1 MIRFTGEASSV
12 RMSVRLSSINFVV
25 YQLCFFSVRFCNILM
40 KLVMNGL
47 RAMAYKV
54 IWQILNICSN

>member
-12 RMSVRLSSINFVV
+12 RMSVRLSSINFVSS
-25 YQLCFFSVRFCNILM
+25 LVRFCNILM

-54 IWQILNICSN
+54 IWQILSICSN